1 MTANLSGDLSDL
13 KTSGQS
19 VNNLLSLLL
28 ISNGDGVKEAGTISD
43 LELGDTTSRRGL
55 LDGGGTDVLAASE
68 LEELLNV
75 GNFLL

>member
-28 ISNGDGVKEAGTISD
+28 ISNGDGVKEAGTTD